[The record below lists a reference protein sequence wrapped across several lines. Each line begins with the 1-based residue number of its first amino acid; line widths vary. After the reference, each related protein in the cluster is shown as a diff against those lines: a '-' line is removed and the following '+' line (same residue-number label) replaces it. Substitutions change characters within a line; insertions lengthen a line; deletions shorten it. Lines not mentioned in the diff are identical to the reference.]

1 MGLGKI
7 FPGKKISLPGEDI
20 LREGWWIK
28 SGDDWEVDTLYR
40 KKGWTFSPEYH
51 VPYFEVVVL

>member
-1 MGLGKI
+1 VGLGKN
-7 FPGKKISLPGEDI
+7 ISREKDIAPGEDI

-40 KKGWTFSPEYH
+40 KKRLD
-51 VPYFEVVVL
+51 V